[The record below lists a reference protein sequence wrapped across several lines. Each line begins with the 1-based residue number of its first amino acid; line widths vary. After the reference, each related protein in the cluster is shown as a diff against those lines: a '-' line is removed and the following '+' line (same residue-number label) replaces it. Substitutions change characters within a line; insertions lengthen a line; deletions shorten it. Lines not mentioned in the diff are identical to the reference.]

1 MSLSKTCHGDGMGK
15 SGEHLPPLEKNQR
28 GGVIGGERL
37 RPLSGLFA
45 GRQHQVVDGD
55 GMVLR
60 RATDLEVRLL
70 HALQAS
76 TILLTEASQGR
87 VSPESLQF
95 GASNSSK
102 VLAEVVDAPRD

>member
-1 MSLSKTCHGDGMGK
+1 M
-15 SGEHLPPLEKNQR
+15 
-28 GGVIGGERL
+28 

>member
-1 MSLSKTCHGDGMGK
+1 MSG
-15 SGEHLPPLEKNQR
+15 QY
-28 GGVIGGERL
+28 
-37 RPLSGLFA
+37 A
-45 GRQHQVVDGD
+45 GRQHQVVDD
-55 GMVLR
+55 TGMVLR

-76 TILLTEASQGR
+76 TALLTEASMGR

-102 VLAEVVDAPRD
+102 VLAEVIDVPHD

>member
-1 MSLSKTCHGDGMGK
+1 MVTAWGTVANTSPRMK
-15 SGEHLPPLEKNQR
+15 KNQR

-45 GRQHQVVDGD
+45 GRQHQVVDDD

-76 TILLTEASQGR
+76 TRLLTEASMGR

-102 VLAEVVDAPRD
+102 VLAEVMDVPND